1 MHKWVAKYALI
12 LALAVLA
19 APAALAHKDA
29 PDALL
34 RAVAFELIDT
44 IKQDQV
50 VQASDPVK
58 IAALVETRVVPLF
71 DFVHMTRL
79 ATARSWRMAT
89 PEQQRRLTTE
99 FKTLLVR
106 RYSAVLSDYRNQVIE
121 FRNVRL
127 AAADTEVTVK
137 AQLRQAGKER
147 IKLEFDMEK
156 TPAGWKIY
164 DVKLAG
170 VRVVASYRD
179 AFAEQIRDGGVDGLI
194 KFLAEENRQGG
205 SRFNSVRSS
214 FVEKSRLLYAI
225 LQNMLR
231 GGAQ

>member
-1 MHKWVAKYALI
+1 MGGEICKYALI
-12 LALAVLA
+12 LALALA
-19 APAALAHKDA
+19 APAALALKGA

-34 RAVAFELIDT
+34 RAVAFEVIDT
-44 IKQDQV
+44 IKQDQG

-79 ATARSWRMAT
+79 ATARNWRLAT
-89 PEQQRRLTTE
+89 PEQQRRLTAE

-106 RYSAVLSDYRNQVIE
+106 SYSTVLSDYRDQVIE

-147 IKLEFDMEK
+147 INLEFDMEK

-164 DVKLAG
+164 NVKLAG

-179 AFAEQIRDGGVDGLI
+179 AFGEQIRDGGIDGLI
-194 KFLAEENRQGG
+194 KFLADGNRQGG